1 MVLSQAG
8 IVDANVK
15 LESAPERPSGPEK
28 QSNMAEFVI
37 KLADE
42 RGRLHQ
48 QVEHG
53 YSEAEVRD
61 RFAQQGYLVYWVKP
75 QGLLSGGFRFRRRR
89 SLKQSSFLVYN
100 QQFLTLIR
108 AGLPILNS
116 LELLIK
122 RQKDGFLRQIL
133 ENVRDRVRG
142 GEALSD
148 AFAAQGVV
156 PKIYTTTL
164 MAGEKSGNMDEV
176 LTRYIN
182 LQRLALSFRK
192 KLVVSLIYPTLL
204 ISVVLIMVTFLFTYV
219 VPKFAE
225 LFNSLDAQLP
235 AITVFML
242 AVGQNSQKY
251 APFVFLGL
259 VAAGFL
265 LWRWKNTDSGGDR
278 IDRVILGTPL
288 LGDIRLKQQVAAFSR
303 MLATLLQG
311 GLPLVPSMETAG
323 SSMTSRRILKGVMRA
338 SVRVREGQGL
348 ANSLEEQEIFPGLA
362 VEMIEVGESTGALP
376 AMLNSV
382 AEFYEEDVQTALGA
396 SMALIEPL
404 ILIVMAVFVG
414 AVLISLYLPIF
425 TLGVH

>member
-1 MVLSQAG
+1 
-8 IVDANVK
+8 
-15 LESAPERPSGPEK
+15 
-28 QSNMAEFVI
+28 MAEFVV

-42 RGRLHQ
+42 RGRVQ
-48 QVEHG
+48 QHVEHG

-61 RFAQQGYLVYWVKP
+61 RFSQQGYLVYWVKP
-75 QGLLSGGFRFRRRR
+75 QGVLTSGVSMRRRR
-89 SLKQSSFLVYN
+89 KLKQSTFLVFN

-122 RQKDGFLRQIL
+122 RQKDAQLRQLL
-133 ENVRDRVRG
+133 ENVRDRVKG
-142 GEALSD
+142 GEMLSD
-148 AFAAQGVV
+148 AFAAQGVI

-164 MAGEKSGNMDEV
+164 MAGEKSGNIDEV

-182 LQRLALSFRK
+182 FQRLAMTFRK
-192 KLVVSLIYPTLL
+192 KLFVSLIYPTLL
-204 ISVVLIMVTFLFTYV
+204 VTVVIIMVTFLFTYV
-219 VPKFAE
+219 VPKFGD
-225 LFNSLDAQLP
+225 LFNSLDQKLP

-242 AVGQNSQKY
+242 EVGQNAQKF
-251 APFVFLGL
+251 APYVFVGL
-259 VAAGFL
+259 AIFGFVV
-265 LWRWKNTDSGGDR
+265 WRWKDTDSGGDR
-278 IDRVILGTPL
+278 IDRVILSIPL
-288 LGDIRLKQQVAAFSR
+288 LGDIRLKHQLASFSR

-323 SSMTSRRILKGVMRA
+323 SAMSSRRVLKGVMRA
-338 SVRVREGQGL
+338 GIRVREGQGL
-348 ANSLEEQEIFPGLA
+348 APSLEEQKIFPELA

-404 ILIVMAVFVG
+404 ILIVMAIFVG
-414 AVLISLYLPIF
+414 GVLISLYLPIF

>member
-1 MVLSQAG
+1 
-8 IVDANVK
+8 
-15 LESAPERPSGPEK
+15 
-28 QSNMAEFVI
+28 MAEFVVKI
-37 KLADE
+37 ADE
-42 RGRLHQ
+42 RGRVQ
-48 QVEHG
+48 QHVEQG

-75 QGLLSGGFRFRRRR
+75 HGVLSGGVSVRRRR
-89 SLKQSSFLVYN
+89 KLKQATFLVFN

-122 RQKDGFLRQIL
+122 RQKDSMLRQIL
-133 ENVRDRVRG
+133 ENVRDRVKG
-142 GEALSD
+142 GEMLSD
-148 AFAAQGVV
+148 AFAAQGVI

-182 LQRLALSFRK
+182 FQRLAMTFRK
-192 KLVVSLIYPTLL
+192 KLFVSLIYPTLL
-204 ISVVLIMVTFLFTYV
+204 ISVVLIMVMFLFTYV
-219 VPKFAE
+219 VPKFAD
-225 LFNSLDAQLP
+225 LFNSLDATLP

-242 AVGQNSQKY
+242 AVGQNAQKY
-251 APFVFLGL
+251 FPFVFVGSII
-259 VAAGFL
+259 VGFG
-265 LWRWKNTDSGGDR
+265 LWRWKDTDRGGDK
-278 IDRVILGTPL
+278 IDRAILSLPL
-288 LGDIRLKQQVAAFSR
+288 LGDIRLKHQVASFSR
-303 MLATLLQG
+303 MLSTLLQG
-311 GLPLVPSMETAG
+311 GLPLVPAMETAG
-323 SSMTSRRILKGVMRA
+323 SAMSSRRILKGVMRA
-338 SVRVREGQGL
+338 GVRVREGQGL
-348 ANSLEEQEIFPGLA
+348 AGSLEEQEIFPELA

-404 ILIVMAVFVG
+404 ILIVMAIFVG
-414 AVLISLYLPIF
+414 GVLISLYLPIF